1 MMDNA
6 SMRELNLNRDAY
18 RTMQRELERHH
29 RGRFALLHGG
39 ELVHLF
45 NDRWDAYVIGTD
57 RFGEGG
63 FSIKKIGERPA
74 RLGAA
79 TPYAKLPLAE

>member
-6 SMRELNLNRDAY
+6 SMRELNVNRGAY
-18 RTMQRELERHH
+18 RTMQGELERHH

-39 ELVHLF
+39 ELVHIF
-45 NDRWDAYVIGTD
+45 NDRWDAYVIGTE

-74 RLGAA
+74 HLGAA
-79 TPYAKLPLAE
+79 RLYAKLPPAE